1 MKFNNNQNYYI
12 DAFNEILKRRGDGI
26 SFNACI
32 KKFNEECEGYCRKC
46 NFNVIVSNS
55 MTDKEKIK
63 FVIDALKKNLTYP
76 NDCGTCLISPCK
88 KEISCSRYIID
99 KYKIKL

>member
-1 MKFNNNQNYYI
+1 MKFNNNQNYIY
-12 DAFNEILKRRGDGI
+12 AFNEILKEKGNGR
-26 SFNACI
+26 SFNVCI
-32 KKFNEECEGYCRKC
+32 KKFNEECEECCRKC

-76 NDCGTCLISPCK
+76 NDCGTCLILPCK
-88 KEISCSRYIID
+88 KETSCTRYIID

>member
-1 MKFNNNQNYYI
+1 MKFNNNQNYIY
-12 DAFNEILKRRGDGI
+12 AFNEILKERGNG
-26 SFNACI
+26 SFFNACI
-32 KKFNEECEGYCRKC
+32 KKFNEECEQYCYKC
-46 NFNVIVSNS
+46 DFNVVVSNN

-63 FVIDALKKNLTYP
+63 FVIDILKKNLTYP

-88 KEISCSRYIID
+88 KETSCTRYIID